1 MTVRELKELLSNVP
15 EELLDQSIGYHFP
28 DMSCSGFIEGFE
40 LAKEDMYYD
49 GEDDPSELK
58 TKDELL
64 KLGYDENEIYAN
76 FMIEIHKGDPII
88 KI

>member
-1 MTVRELKELLSNVP
+1 MTVRELREILNNIP
-15 EELLDQSIGYHFP
+15 EEALDKDIGYNYP

-64 KLGYDENEIYAN
+64 KLGHDENEIASN

>member
-1 MTVRELKELLSNVP
+1 MTVRELKKFLERFP
-15 EELLDQSIGYHFP
+15 EEDLDKHIGYHFP
-28 DMSCSGFIEGFE
+28 DMSCSGYIEEFIF
-40 LAKEDMYYD
+40 AKEDMYYD

-64 KLGYDENEIYAN
+64 KLGHDENEIASN

>member
-1 MTVRELKELLSNVP
+1 MTVRELKELLSNAP
-15 EELLDQSIGYHFP
+15 EEVLDQCIGYHFP
-28 DMSCSGFIEGFE
+28 DMGCSGYIEEFIF
-40 LAKEDMYYD
+40 AKEDMYYD

-64 KLGYDENEIYAN
+64 KLGYDENEIASN

-88 KI
+88 IL